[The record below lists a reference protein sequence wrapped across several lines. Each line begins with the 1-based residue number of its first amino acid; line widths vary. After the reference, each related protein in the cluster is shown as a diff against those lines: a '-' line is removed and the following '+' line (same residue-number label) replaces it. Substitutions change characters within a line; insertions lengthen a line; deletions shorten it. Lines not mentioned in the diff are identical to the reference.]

1 MLVLDIM
8 GMTVRYGVY
17 GFALFLVFAASYRL
31 LLHPLRRYPGP
42 FLAKVT
48 DAYAGL
54 FAAQKRLH
62 LVVLGLHDTH
72 GSYADAPAPNR
83 LLFNSP
89 SAFKAIYQNDDR
101 ITKSFTYEL
110 LTRNGVYSVFNTLDR
125 KMHAYKRKI
134 VGHAFSQRSIRS
146 FEPALLSQVD
156 IYLEQLLALSSSQ
169 QQQQF
174 VNMTEKLGRL
184 AADIIGQLALGYDL
198 ATQTS
203 EENRFLP
210 RSMTLSFFVG
220 NISHHFPAF
229 YRVHTNW
236 VFDYLLYETR
246 EKFSRLLE
254 KMVKSRLALD
264 THAVPD
270 FFSFVADE
278 LPPGEAAKTRDS
290 VIWKESLVF
299 LAAGADSVTT
309 AMAAA
314 FFYLSR
320 NPACYA
326 RLAEE
331 IRSAFGRGNEIREG
345 SRLAGCRYLRACID
359 EALRMSPPAPANLW
373 RQQVAEDEP
382 LVIDGRFIPRGTLF
396 GVNLYALGHNAAV
409 FPEPF
414 AFKPE
419 RWLPLDDDGTAE
431 AKQDET
437 ARKAA
442 LEGFSAF
449 SIGPRNCVGKPLA
462 YLETSLVLAKTL
474 WYFDFAAAEG
484 TLGAVG
490 ERRRD
495 RGRPGE
501 FETWDVFNS
510 SHDGP
515 YLVFRSRE
523 SVSSLK
529 EDLEIRAAATTGGT
543 T

>member
-1 MLVLDIM
+1 
-8 GMTVRYGVY
+8 
-17 GFALFLVFAASYRL
+17 LVFAASYRL

-42 FLAKVT
+42 FLAKLT

-54 FAAQKRLH
+54 FAAQQRLH
-62 LVVLGLHDTH
+62 LVVLGLHDK
-72 GSYADAPAPNR
+72 Y
-83 LLFNSP
+83 
-89 SAFKAIYQNDDR
+89 AIYQNDDR

-156 IYLEQLLALSSSQ
+156 IYLEQLLALSSSSQ

-373 RQQVAEDEP
+373 RQQVAEDEEP
-382 LVIDGRFIPRGTLF
+382 LVIDGRFIPPGDAVWGKSIRFGTQCRR
-396 GVNLYALGHNAAV
+396 
-409 FPEPF
+409 PF

>member
-1 MLVLDIM
+1 MLVLDIL
-8 GMTVRYGVY
+8 GRTVGYVVCT
-17 GFALFLVFAASYRL
+17 FALSLVFAASYRL

-42 FLAKVT
+42 FLAKLT

-54 FAAQKRLH
+54 FAARKRLH
-62 LVVLGLHDTH
+62 LVVLGLHEKH
-72 GSYADAPAPNR
+72 GPVIRPAPNR

-89 SAFKAIYQNDDR
+89 SAFKAIYQSDDR

-146 FEPALLSQVD
+146 FELALLSQVD
-156 IYLEQLLALSSSQ
+156 IYLEQLLKSSSQ
-169 QQQQF
+169 P
-174 VNMTEKLGRL
+174 VNMTEKLGHL

-254 KMVKSRLALD
+254 KMVRSRLALD

-320 NPACYA
+320 NPSCYT

-331 IRSAFGRGNEIREG
+331 IRTTFSSGKDIREG
-345 SRLAGCRYLRACID
+345 PRLASCRYLRACID

-373 RQQVAEDEP
+373 RQQVAEDWEP
-382 LVIDGRFIPRGTLF
+382 LVIDGCFIPRGD
-396 GVNLYALGHNAAV
+396 ALWR
-409 FPEPF
+409 E
-414 AFKPE
+414 
-419 RWLPLDDDGTAE
+419 
-431 AKQDET
+431 
-437 ARKAA
+437 
-442 LEGFSAF
+442 S
-449 SIGPRNCVGKPLA
+449 PLA
-462 YLETSLVLAKTL
+462 YLETSIVLAKTL
-474 WYFDFAAAEG
+474 WYFDFEPAAGPLA
-484 TLGAVG
+484 AVG
-490 ERRRD
+490 EGRD

-501 FETWDVFNS
+501 FCTWDVFNS

-515 YLVFRSRE
+515 YLVFRPRE
-523 SVSSLK
+523 SVSLK
-529 EDLEIRAAATTGGT
+529 KDLEIRAATRVTT
-543 T
+543 